1 MTRFTGGA
9 RVAGVLGR
17 PIGHSLSPLIHNAWI
32 EAAGLDA
39 VYVPL
44 SPAAGGLKRLFEA
57 CRGGLVAGFNV
68 TVPFKA
74 EALAGA
80 DTVTGRAR
88 RAGAANLILFAADG
102 SIAADS
108 TDGAGLMAALTE
120 QAPSLAVSGATT
132 VVLGAGGVG
141 RSAAAALLE
150 AGAAE
155 VRLVNRT
162 RERAAAVASALGER
176 VRVFGWAETAAAL
189 DGAGLLVN
197 ATTLGL
203 VGGEPLA
210 LDLAALPAD
219 AVVLDMV
226 YRPLQTPLLADAAAS
241 GRTAVDGLA
250 MLIGQARPSFE
261 ALFGRPPPADVDVRA
276 LAVAALGGRR

>member
-17 PIGHSLSPLIHNAWI
+17 PIDHSLSPLIHNAWI

-44 SPAAGGLKRLFEA
+44 SPAPGGLKGLFEA

-108 TDGAGLMAALTE
+108 TDGAGLMAALAE
-120 QAPSLAVSGATT
+120 QAPSFAAQGAKA
-132 VVLGAGGVG
+132 VVLGAGGAG

-162 RERAAAVASALGER
+162 RERAADVASALGER
-176 VRVFGWAETAAAL
+176 VGVFDWDDVAPAL
-189 DGAGLLVN
+189 DGAGLLIN

-203 VGGEPLA
+203 AGGEPLA
-210 LDLAALPAD
+210 LDLAAMPPE

-226 YRPLQTPLLADAAAS
+226 YRPLTTLLLADAVAS

-261 ALFGRPPPADVDVRA
+261 ALFGRPAPVGVEVRA
-276 LAVAALGGRR
+276 LAIAALGGKG

>member
-17 PIGHSLSPLIHNAWI
+17 PVDHSLSPLIHNAWI

-44 SPAAGGLKRLFEA
+44 SPAPGGLKGLFEA

-108 TDGAGLMAALTE
+108 TDGAGLMAALAE
-120 QAPSLAVSGATT
+120 QAPSFAAKGATT
-132 VVLGAGGVG
+132 VVLGAGGAG

-162 RERAAAVASALGER
+162 RERAGEVAAALGER
-176 VRVFGWAETAAAL
+176 VHVFAWTDAQVAL
-189 DGAGLLVN
+189 EGAGLLVN

-203 VGGEPLA
+203 EGGEALA
-210 LDLAALPAD
+210 LDLDAMPTE
-219 AVVLDMV
+219 AVVLDMI
-226 YRPLQTPLLADAAAS
+226 YRPLTTRLLAAAAAS

-261 ALFGRPPPADVDVRA
+261 ALFARPAPAKVDVRA
-276 LAVAALGGRR
+276 LAVAELGNRG

>member
-32 EAAGLDA
+32 EAAGIDA

-44 SPAAGGLKRLFEA
+44 SPAPGGLKGLFEA

-74 EALAGA
+74 EAVAA
-80 DTVTGRAR
+80 VDAVTGRAR
-88 RAGAANLILFAADG
+88 RSGAANLILFAADG

-108 TDGAGLMAALTE
+108 TDGAGLMAALAE
-120 QAPSLAVSGATT
+120 QAPSFAARGAKT
-132 VVLGAGGVG
+132 VVLGAGGGG

-162 RERAAAVASALGER
+162 HERAAEVAAALGER
-176 VRVFGWAETAAAL
+176 VHVVGWADAAAAL
-189 DGAGLLVN
+189 EGAGLLIN

-210 LDLAALPAD
+210 LDLAALPVD

-226 YRPLQTPLLADAAAS
+226 YRPLQTPLLAAAAAD
-241 GRTAVDGLA
+241 GRVVVDGLA

-261 ALFGRPPPADVDVRA
+261 ALFGPQPPAAVDVRA
-276 LAVAALGGRR
+276 LAVAALERAG

>member
-1 MTRFTGGA
+1 MTRLTGDA

-68 TVPFKA
+68 TVPFKE

-80 DTVTGRAR
+80 DTMTGRAR
-88 RAGAANLILFAADG
+88 RAGAANLVLFAADG
-102 SIAADS
+102 QVAADS

-120 QAPSLAVSGATT
+120 KAPALAVSGART
-132 VVLGAGGVG
+132 VVLGAGGAG

-155 VRLVNRT
+155 VRLVNRSSD
-162 RERAAAVASALGER
+162 RAAAVATALGER
-176 VRVFGWAETAAAL
+176 IRVFGWAETAAAL

-203 VGGEPLA
+203 EGGEPLA
-210 LDLAALPAD
+210 LDLDALAAD

-226 YRPLQTPLLADAAAS
+226 YRPLMTPLLADAAAS

-261 ALFGRPPPADVDVRA
+261 ALFGRPPPAGVDVRA